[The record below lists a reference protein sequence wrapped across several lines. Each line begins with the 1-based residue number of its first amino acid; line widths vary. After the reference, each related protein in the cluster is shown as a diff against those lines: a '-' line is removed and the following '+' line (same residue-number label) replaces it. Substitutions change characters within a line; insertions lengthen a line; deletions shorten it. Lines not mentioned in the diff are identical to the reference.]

1 MSYFMRTLYANIQ
14 AVVDTCS
21 LRFTPCNGGTFYTR
35 HKSCK
40 HHNSNR
46 GAALIMALSLL
57 GLFVALGTLYIR
69 HMTLEIDRN
78 NIQQRQLR
86 ARMAAESGFHA
97 ALADLTQALR
107 EGQAHQRMGKT
118 YTYEFPV
125 YEEIVSLDT
134 GYQGQIEGNRRAI
147 AEVTVLDESG
157 KVNINHAPASVLQ
170 SLLDIDGETA
180 RAIVSGLP
188 GRPGADE
195 NGAWYLRLDDLVTRG
210 YLSRE
215 DFNSIDTSL
224 LTTFTVINHEQPVE
238 YLNINA
244 APVEVL
250 AAVFALSLE
259 EAEALAMKRP
269 IGGANALYTAID
281 KDPST
286 FNYRPDVS
294 VETVGLPDALTLVSR
309 CFRIVVEGRYA
320 LLDPAGSEKEY
331 QVSYG
336 QIEAIVL
343 FDKHD
348 DDYVVLYWNTHRD
361 RPA

>member
-1 MSYFMRTLYANIQ
+1 MSYFIH
-14 AVVDTCS
+14 
-21 LRFTPCNGGTFYTR
+21 TFYILICTGFHHAVHSVGNVFHIR
-35 HKSCK
+35 HKGCNLHK
-40 HHNSNR
+40 QNC

-69 HMTLEIDRN
+69 HMTLEIDHN

-86 ARMAAESGFHA
+86 ARLVAESGFHA
-97 ALADLTQALR
+97 ALADLTQALN
-107 EGQAHQRMGKT
+107 EGQVHQRLGKT

-125 YEEIVSLDT
+125 YEEITPLNSS
-134 GYQGQIEGNRRAI
+134 YQGQIETNRLAV

-170 SLLDIDGETA
+170 SLLNIDGETA
-180 RAIVSGLP
+180 RAIVGGLP

-195 NGAWYLRLDDLVTRG
+195 NGAWYLRLDDLVSRG

-224 LTTFTVINHEQPVE
+224 LTTFTVINHDQPVE

-250 AAVFALSLE
+250 AAVFALSQE
-259 EAEALAMKRP
+259 EAEAFAVKRP
-269 IGGANALYTAID
+269 ITGTNALYTAIE
-281 KDPST
+281 KDPAT
-286 FNYRPDVS
+286 FNYRPDVNAES
-294 VETVGLPDALTLVSR
+294 IGLPEALTLDSR

-320 LLDPAGSEKEY
+320 LLEPTGSEKEY

-336 QIEAIVL
+336 QVEAIVL
-343 FDKHD
+343 FNRHD
-348 DDYVVLYWNTHRD
+348 EDYVVLYWNTHRD
-361 RPA
+361 RST

>member
-1 MSYFMRTLYANIQ
+1 MSYLIRTFHALMYTGFCRSAPCIGGAFRMRQ
-14 AVVDTCS
+14 K
-21 LRFTPCNGGTFYTR
+21 RCN
-35 HKSCK
+35 
-40 HHNSNR
+40 HHNKNR

-69 HMTLEIDRN
+69 HMTLEIDRS

-86 ARMAAESGFHA
+86 ARLVAESGFHA
-97 ALADLTQALR
+97 ALADLTQALN
-107 EGQAHQRMGKT
+107 EGQVHQRLGKT

-125 YEEIVSLDT
+125 YEEIASLDS
-134 GYQGQIEGNRRAI
+134 GFQGQVEGNRLAV

-157 KVNINHAPASVLQ
+157 KVNINHAPASVIQ

-180 RAIVSGLP
+180 RAIVGGLP

-259 EAEALAMKRP
+259 EAEAFAVKRP

-281 KDPST
+281 KDPAT
-286 FNYRPDVS
+286 FNYRPEVNTES
-294 VETVGLPDALTLVSR
+294 IGLPEALTLESR
-309 CFRIVVEGRYA
+309 CFRIIVEGRYA
-320 LLDPAGSEKEY
+320 LLDPTGNEKEY

-336 QIEAIVL
+336 QVEAIVL
-343 FDKHD
+343 FNRDDDDDD

-361 RPA
+361 RSA